1 VIEQT
6 PWGVNEVLAHGR
18 NFLVQIFKVK
28 EGRRTSLHL
37 HEGKGTFW
45 FIESGNGELLL
56 EEVVYLVGAGGSI
69 YIDAGQIHRL
79 SALVDDVVVFEVLT
93 GDVDDLDD
101 VVRFEDDY
109 GRISEGM
116 E

>member
-1 VIEQT
+1 MEKT
-6 PWGVNEVLAHGR
+6 PWGFNEVLAHGH

-28 EGRRTSLHL
+28 EGQRTSLHL
-37 HEGKGTFW
+37 HEAKGTFW
-45 FIESGNGELLL
+45 IIESGNAEVVL
-56 EEVVYLVGAGGSI
+56 EEQVYFLGAGDTA

-79 SALVDDVVVFEVLT
+79 SALVDDVVVFEVMT
-93 GDVDDLDD
+93 GEVDDIDD

-109 GRISEGM
+109 GRVSEGM